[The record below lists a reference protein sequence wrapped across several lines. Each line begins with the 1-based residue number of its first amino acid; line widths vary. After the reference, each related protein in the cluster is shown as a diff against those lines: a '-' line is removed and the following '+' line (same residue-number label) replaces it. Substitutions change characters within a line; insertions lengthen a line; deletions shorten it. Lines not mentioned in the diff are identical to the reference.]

1 MSDYKSLAKSMGIP
15 LSSEG
20 KPRTRDQLLRAIT
33 YRKHN
38 RK

>member
-15 LSSEG
+15 LSSDG
-20 KPRTRDQLLRAIT
+20 KQRTREQLLRAIT